1 MINKKQNFN
10 PNMGHKNIQ
19 KKNYTKTT
27 QKTNFKESKEPRLK
41 VMALGGLEEVGKNIT
56 VFEYGSDILV
66 VDMGFQFPDEETLGV
81 DYILPD
87 TSYLEENKEK
97 LRGLLVTHGHMD
109 HIGAI
114 PYIMPNKFNI
124 PIYTGRLT
132 AAMIKKRQEE
142 FKYSK
147 DLIVNIVDPDK
158 DNLKLG
164 CFEIEFFRV
173 NHNIPDGMGIAIKT
187 PVGLIIYTG
196 DYKFDHTPVDEKPT
210 DFSKLARYGGE
221 NVLALFSDSTSVDKP
236 GHSISE
242 KEIGKNFM
250 NIISNVKGRLIVAS
264 FSSLISRIQQ
274 VIDSASAYGRKVA
287 IVGRS
292 MNDNVEI
299 ARDLQYLKIPK
310 DIFVDISQASKMPDD
325 QVCIITTGSQG
336 EETSGLM
343 RMASGDHK
351 QVKIKKGDTV
361 ILSSSPIPGNERSIV
376 SMMDN
381 LFREGAKVIY
391 DKLMD
396 VHTGGHARQEDV
408 KLMIDLVKP
417 KYLVPIH
424 GERHRLMMHGEIG
437 MSVGIPEDNV
447 LVADNGQ
454 VMEFFHNTHGRVT
467 EHRVASGIV
476 LVDGLGVGDVGNIV
490 LRDRQVMAK
499 DGIFVVILTI
509 DKRTGRLA
517 NSPDIISRGFVYMR
531 ESEELINGARA
542 YIRKTLEKKDGT
554 YPSNWTYIKTKLRD
568 EMTKY
573 LYEHTQRQ
581 PMVLPVVIE
590 V

>member
-1 MINKKQNFN
+1 MNNKQNFN
-10 PNMGHKNIQ
+10 RNAGHRNIQ
-19 KKNYTKTT
+19 QKNYTKTT
-27 QKTNFKESKEPRLK
+27 TKTNFKETKEPRLK
-41 VMALGGLEEVGKNIT
+41 VIALGGLEEIGKNIT
-56 VFEYGSDILV
+56 VFEYGNDILV

-87 TSYLEENKEK
+87 TTYLEENKEK

-124 PIYTGRLT
+124 PIYTGQLT

-158 DNLKLG
+158 DQLKLG

-187 PVGLIIYTG
+187 PVGLIVYTG

-210 DFSKLARYGGE
+210 DFSKLAKYGGQ
-221 NVLALFSDSTSVDKP
+221 NTLALFSDSTSIDKP
-236 GHSISE
+236 GSSISE

-250 NIISNVKGRLIVAS
+250 NIISDVKGRLIVAS

-274 VIDSASAYGRKVA
+274 VIDTAQAYGRKVA
-287 IVGRS
+287 VVGRS

-299 ARDLQYLKIPK
+299 ARNLQYLKVPK
-310 DIFVDISQASKMPDD
+310 DIMVDISQASKMPDNE
-325 QVCIITTGSQG
+325 VCIITTGSQG

-381 LFREGAKVIY
+381 LIREGAKVIY

-396 VHTGGHARQEDV
+396 VHTGGHARQEDA

-424 GERHRLMMHGEIG
+424 GERHRLVMHGEIG
-437 MSVGIPEDNV
+437 NSVGIPENNV

-454 VMEFFHNTHGRVT
+454 VMEFLHNGHSRVT

-476 LVDGLGVGDVGNIV
+476 MVDGLGIGDVGNIV

-531 ESEELINGARA
+531 ESEELINNARN

-568 EMTKY
+568 EMSKF